1 MELQP
6 AVSVF
11 PFLTPDEF
19 RQACEAFVARVYAVG
34 GPEEVGWLS
43 VTCLSIA
50 VSKETILSYF
60 FLFRLYSSK
69 TSAHQLL
76 RLRMSERQGP

>member
-19 RQACEAFVARVYAVG
+19 HQACKAFVTRVYAVG

-43 VTCLSIA
+43 MTCLSIV
-50 VSKETILSYF
+50 VSMETILSYF
-60 FLFRLYSSK
+60 LRFCLYSSK
-69 TSAHQLL
+69 TSPHQLL
-76 RLRMSERQGP
+76 RLRMSEHQGP